1 MISKQQLKIYLEK
14 QVMHIKYC
22 GIQTIE
28 DFQLVEAGL
37 ADYVGFIFYSKSK
50 RYVTPEKVQAMK
62 QSNFKIK
69 KVGVFV
75 NEAPSHVLET
85 AVTADLQVIQCH
97 GNESPEELIFYK
109 NVGYEVWKALP
120 HGPETLQAMER
131 YKSVVDGYV
140 IDSKV
145 KEQFGGTGVAFDWS
159 FIPTYINMARS
170 YKKKCF
176 IAGGITDSN
185 IDSLMYYHPD
195 GIDLS
200 SGIESEGKKDQQKIK
215 RIERKILHDIQSS
228 R

>member
-1 MISKQQLKIYLEK
+1 MEIYSEK
-14 QVMHIKYC
+14 PVMHIKYC

-28 DFQLVEAGL
+28 DFQLAKAGL

-50 RYVTPEKVQAMK
+50 RYVTPEKVQVMNC
-62 QSNFKIK
+62 SGFEMK

-75 NEAPSHVLET
+75 NEAPSEVLET
-85 AVTADLQVIQCH
+85 AVKADLQVIQCH

-120 HGPETLQAMER
+120 HGPQTLQAMER
-131 YKSVVDGYV
+131 YKGVVDGYV

-145 KEQFGGTGVAFDWS
+145 KEQFGGTGVAFDWN
-159 FIPTYINMARS
+159 FVPAYTNTARS
-170 YKKKCF
+170 YSKKCF
-176 IAGGITDSN
+176 IAGGITESN

-200 SGIESEGKKDQQKIK
+200 SGIESDGKKDQQKIK

>member
-1 MISKQQLKIYLEK
+1 MEIYSEK

-28 DFQLVEAGL
+28 DFQLAKAGL

-50 RYVTPEKVQAMK
+50 RYVTPEKVQVM
-62 QSNFKIK
+62 NCLGFEMK

-75 NEAPSHVLET
+75 NEAPSEVLET
-85 AVTADLQVIQCH
+85 AVKANLQVIQCH

-120 HGPETLQAMER
+120 HGPQTLQAMER
-131 YKSVVDGYV
+131 YKGVVDGYV

-145 KEQFGGTGVAFDWS
+145 KEQFGGTGVAFDWN
-159 FIPTYINMARS
+159 FVPAYTNTARS
-170 YKKKCF
+170 YSKKCF
-176 IAGGITDSN
+176 IAGGITESN

-200 SGIESEGKKDQQKIK
+200 SGIESDGKKDQQKIK

>member
-1 MISKQQLKIYLEK
+1 
-14 QVMHIKYC
+14 MHIKYC

-28 DFQLVEAGL
+28 DFQLAKAGL

-50 RYVTPEKVQAMK
+50 RYVTPEKVQVMNC
-62 QSNFKIK
+62 SGFEMK

-75 NEAPSHVLET
+75 NGAPSEVLET
-85 AVTADLQVIQCH
+85 AVKADLQVIQCH

-120 HGPETLQAMER
+120 HGPQTLQAMER
-131 YKSVVDGYV
+131 YKGVVDGYV

-145 KEQFGGTGVAFDWS
+145 KEQFGGTGVAFDWN
-159 FIPTYINMARS
+159 FVPAYTNTARS
-170 YKKKCF
+170 YSKKCF
-176 IAGGITDSN
+176 IAGGITESN

-200 SGIESEGKKDQQKIK
+200 SGIESDGKKDQQKIK

>member
-1 MISKQQLKIYLEK
+1 MEIYSEK

-28 DFQLVEAGL
+28 DFQLAKAGL

-50 RYVTPEKVQAMK
+50 RYVTPEKVQVMNC
-62 QSNFKIK
+62 SGFEMK

-75 NEAPSHVLET
+75 NEAPSEVLET
-85 AVTADLQVIQCH
+85 AVKADLQVIQCH

-120 HGPETLQAMER
+120 HGPQTLQAMER
-131 YKSVVDGYV
+131 YKGVVDGYV

-145 KEQFGGTGVAFDWS
+145 KEQFGGTGVAFDWN
-159 FIPTYINMARS
+159 FVPAYTNTARS
-170 YKKKCF
+170 YSKKCF
-176 IAGGITDSN
+176 IAGGITESN

-200 SGIESEGKKDQQKIK
+200 SGIESDDKKDQQKIK

>member
-1 MISKQQLKIYLEK
+1 MEIYSEK

-28 DFQLVEAGL
+28 DFQLAKAGL
-37 ADYVGFIFYSKSK
+37 ANYVGFIFYSKSK
-50 RYVTPEKVQAMK
+50 RYVTPEKVQVMNC
-62 QSNFKIK
+62 SGFEMK

-75 NEAPSHVLET
+75 NEAPSEVLET
-85 AVTADLQVIQCH
+85 AVKADLQVIQCH

-120 HGPETLQAMER
+120 HGPQTLQAMER
-131 YKSVVDGYV
+131 YKGVVDGYV

-145 KEQFGGTGVAFDWS
+145 KEQFGGTGVAFDWN
-159 FIPTYINMARS
+159 FVPAYTNTARS
-170 YKKKCF
+170 YSKKCF
-176 IAGGITDSN
+176 IAGGITESN

-200 SGIESEGKKDQQKIK
+200 SGIESDGKKDQQKIK